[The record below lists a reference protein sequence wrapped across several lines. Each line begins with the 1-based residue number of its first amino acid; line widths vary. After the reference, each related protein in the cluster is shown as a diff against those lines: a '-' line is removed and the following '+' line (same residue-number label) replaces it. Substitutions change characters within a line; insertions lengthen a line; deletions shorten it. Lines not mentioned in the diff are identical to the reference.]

1 MMLAEEAAQ
10 LAGSRLN
17 LAAVQDLNVLK
28 VKEVT
33 PLQLVKLLIRSRS
46 ERTKRSVRHS
56 MCR

>member
-33 PLQLVKLLIRSRS
+33 PLQLVKLLIRSRP